1 MRKKNKIHNT
11 QNYKF
16 HAKQA
21 DHYKRKK
28 RGLESIRVKRDEKKG
43 VHWKD
48 ILLPAN
54 YINERLTQLSTQS
67 GFNVGQNSKLE
78 EGEND

>member
-1 MRKKNKIHNT
+1 MNDIDIT
-11 QNYKF
+11 YITITLIC
-16 HAKQA
+16 HASQA
-21 DHYKRKK
+21 DHKK
-28 RGLESIRVKRDEKKG
+28 VKKGFSKRVKEMRKG
-43 VHWKD
+43 FHWKD

-54 YINERLTQLSTQS
+54 YINERLTQFSTQS